1 MCLQPAQ
8 KKAGFTVLRA
18 QFAQPA
24 QKRPDLPC
32 FERIVYTKPR
42 QGRIYRALNTLCAA
56 SPEKIGFTVLR
67 THCLQPAQK
76 RPDLPCFALIVRSQR
91 RQGRIYRASC
101 ALCAASREKALQAW
115 TQRARG
121 LRHVLR
127 VRGLGKVDISR
138 FSIRFRSRYCDAPW

>member
-76 RPDLPCFALIVRSQR
+76 RPDSPCFAHIVWSQR
-91 RQGRIYRASC
+91 RKGRIYRASNS
-101 ALCAASREKALQAW
+101 LCAASADKAGFTVLRAHCAQPAEKRLCKLGRSVRAGYVMCC
-115 TQRARG
+115 ARG
-121 LRHVLR
+121 
-127 VRGLGKVDISR
+127 
-138 FSIRFRSRYCDAPW
+138 A